1 MTPGERGFKKENE
14 GIATSTSLLHCY
26 NKKLTSEFSHS
37 HNSKTLSQTQLKQY
51 LKKREHYRPE
61 RTFGDGETGPK
72 QELGDLGNKTLGVFA
87 VVPEHVLGD
96 GGVANDD
103 EVSGAGGEA
112 VDGAVVLHPLEEREE
127 EGAAEEIGDVVEL
140 GGGDGDAG
148 DVVAGGEGA
157 GEGSEPVGAEPG
169 AGLGGAGVRGFV
181 DGGFDGE
188 AIGFWR
194 RSGDSAGREHRE
206 GCE

>member
-1 MTPGERGFKKENE
+1 M
-14 GIATSTSLLHCY
+14 
-26 NKKLTSEFSHS
+26 
-37 HNSKTLSQTQLKQY
+37 KQY

-127 EGAAEEIGDVVEL
+127 ERAAEEIRDVVEL
-140 GGGDGDAG
+140 GGGEGNAG
-148 DVVAGGEGA
+148 VVVAGGEGA
-157 GEGSEPVGAEPG
+157 GEGGEPVGAEPR
-169 AGLGGAGVRGFV
+169 AGLGGAGAGVGGFV

-188 AIGFWR
+188 AIRFW
-194 RSGDSAGREHRE
+194 SGRGNGGSAGKEERER
-206 GCE
+206 CEMGE